1 VPKPSADLL
10 DDDHI
15 DDFCRLHP
23 RWSYN
28 GTALVAQVEAPTF
41 LHGIDDVT
49 AIARVAEEMDH
60 HPDIDIRWRNLTFRL
75 STHSAHG
82 VTGLD
87 IALAERI
94 DAIVDAAP

>member
-1 VPKPSADLL
+1 MPEPSADLL

-15 DDFCRLHP
+15 GDFCRLHP
-23 RWSYN
+23 RWSYD

-41 LHGIDDVT
+41 LHGIDDVA

-60 HPDIDIRWRNLTFRL
+60 HPDIEIRWRNLTFRI

>member
-1 VPKPSADLL
+1 
-10 DDDHI
+10 
-15 DDFCRLHP
+15 
-23 RWSYN
+23 
-28 GTALVAQVEAPTF
+28 
-41 LHGIDDVT
+41 
-49 AIARVAEEMDH
+49 
-60 HPDIDIRWRNLTFRL
+60 FRL

>member
-1 VPKPSADLL
+1 MLTQEPPIEEARFVPEPSADLL

-41 LHGIDDVT
+41 LHGIDAVT
-49 AIARVAEEMDH
+49 AGGTSPSAYRHIRHTES
-60 HPDIDIRWRNLTFRL
+60 PDSILPSPSG
-75 STHSAHG
+75 STQ
-82 VTGLD
+82 
-87 IALAERI
+87 
-94 DAIVDAAP
+94 